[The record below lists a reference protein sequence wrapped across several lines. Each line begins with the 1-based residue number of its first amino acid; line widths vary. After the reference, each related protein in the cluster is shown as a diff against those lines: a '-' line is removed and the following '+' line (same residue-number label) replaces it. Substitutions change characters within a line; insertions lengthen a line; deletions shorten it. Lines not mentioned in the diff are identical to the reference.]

1 MSAGEYDW
9 AAARPF
15 DQWSDTGPNICSRAN
30 RVILETWF
38 SEGIVFG
45 FHSFYC
51 GGCSPNSAAFKKLE
65 TLMAEVNRSRQ
76 GDLFELWSLAD
87 VARRGLVL
95 ASGSVPAERPGGS
108 LLTGDQ
114 LSRIREYLGQRF
126 AEYFAI
132 FELQSVPPTFS
143 EERLSDQCL
152 WADVND
158 ADGYQYLEDNSR
170 ELALPGNSVW
180 VIALTLLERSD
191 GAKVNGKRPNA
202 AGLVPLG
209 GAY

>member
-1 MSAGEYDW
+1 MSDAEYDW

-15 DQWSDTGPNICSRAN
+15 DRWTHTGPNICSPVN
-30 RVILETWF
+30 RRLLEDWF
-38 SEGIVFG
+38 TQGIVFG

-51 GGCSPNSAAFKKLE
+51 GGCSPNSITFKSLAAF
-65 TLMAEVNRSRQ
+65 MAEVDKSRQ

-95 ASGSVPAERPGGS
+95 VSGTLPAERPTGS
-108 LLTGDQ
+108 LLTVDQ
-114 LSRIREYLGQRF
+114 LSKIREYLGQRF
-126 AEYFAI
+126 SEYFAI

-152 WADVND
+152 WGDVND
-158 ADGYQYLEDNSR
+158 ADGYQYLEDNAR
-170 ELALPGNSVW
+170 ELALPGNSMW
-180 VIALTLLERSD
+180 VIPLTLLERSD
-191 GAKVNGKRPNA
+191 AAIVKGKRPNA